1 MAKITETHANAV
13 TLSWLTDAGFAEL
26 LNIAEG
32 RDAF

>member
-1 MAKITETHANAV
+1 MLIELLPASGRTPAILA
-13 TLSWLTDAGFAEL
+13 FAEL